1 MRKQKKAAMEGLSL
15 LSREV
20 VEATARII
28 GPFSAAGQ
36 ALKRADE
43 IGPAARFWST
53 GNSIIVTDGI
63 PS

>member
-1 MRKQKKAAMEGLSL
+1 MNKRKTQTQDLSL

-20 VEATARII
+20 VETTARII

-36 ALKRADE
+36 ALKKADE
-43 IGPAARFWST
+43 IGPTARFWST
-53 GNSIIVTDGI
+53 GSSIIVTDGI